1 MISMENKSSN
11 IRFMLLFL
19 GLCCFLILCVAV
31 PTTRN
36 LKLNEELLPS
46 SLQNLLP
53 QDVKKSNEAK
63 EMSGLEFNEERMLIE
78 TIDYAET
85 GSNTKHDALAPPP
98 LI

>member
-1 MISMENKSSN
+1 MENKSSN

-19 GLCCFLILCVAV
+19 GLCCFLIFCVAV

-53 QDVKKSNEAK
+53 QDVNKSNEAE
-63 EMSGLEFNEERMLIE
+63 EMFGHGFNEERMLIE
-78 TIDYAET
+78 TIDYEET
-85 GSNTKHDALAPPP
+85 GANSKHDPLAPPP